1 MKKLFN
7 FLWGSI
13 EVVNS
18 ADGPSQM
25 AIYDTIGKD
34 DFSGGGITG
43 ADFSQALNSANN
55 MQDLHI
61 HVNSKGGDVHHG
73 MSMRNALKAWKNKT
87 GRKVTTIIDGIA
99 ASTAS
104 WAFPTASDEVK
115 AYKGSQVFVHE
126 AMALAAGS
134 AENFRD
140 TADIL
145 DKTSMQIADMYAEKS
160 GKPASMWRNKMK
172 SGSLMTGDEA
182 MGEGLVDS
190 IIDGNA
196 TNFGPWVETVKQQLV
211 IQNKVLNENPNH
223 DEKGQFTTGVA
234 EAKQLSSKAYKAS
247 AKANKSQK
255 EIDHGDAMRA
265 HEKAGKA
272 WFKLEKQDPS
282 LRAEKG
288 GYESDRSVEHS
299 TYAEEHRM
307 SGNVKEDFNIPE
319 HKNQIS
325 SAPTQGEENLDTILT
340 ILNHVSEV
348 NTFDLISSAVKTK
361 RLIRLPIRKIQRNI
375 FTAKP
380 NSHIH
385 RSIFQTSFY
394 HLAP

>member
-13 EVVNS
+13 EVINS
-18 ADGPSQM
+18 ADGPTQM
-25 AIYDTIGKD
+25 AIYDMIGKD
-34 DFSGGGITG
+34 DFSGGGITDV
-43 ADFSQALNSANN
+43 DFSNALIAANN

-73 MSMRNALKAWKNKT
+73 MSMRNGLKSWKQKT

-160 GKPASMWRNKMK
+160 GKPASFWRNKMK

-182 MGEGLVDS
+182 KGEGLVDS

-196 TNFGPWVETVKQQLV
+196 TNFGPWVETVKKQLV
-211 IQNKVLNENPNH
+211 IQNQLLNYNENH
-223 DEKGQFTTGVA
+223 DERGRFSEGSGGSHTSPADYA
-234 EAKQLSSKAYKAS
+234 EAKKIADEKTSKTKQFLPNMTKDEHLNLAEAHHQ
-247 AKANKSQK
+247 AA
-255 EIDHGDAMRA
+255 DAHRTA
-265 HEKAGKA
+265 AGKA
-272 WFKLEKQDPS
+272 KDDNVAFGKHM
-282 LRAEKG
+282 RA
-288 GYESDRSVEHS
+288 
-299 TYAEEHRM
+299 AEGH
-307 SGNVKEDFNIPE
+307 DFDAQHHELKAARWERQNN
-319 HKNQIS
+319 KIS
-325 SAPTQGEENLDTILT
+325 SAPTQGAENQDTINI
-340 ILNHVSEV
+340 ILNFNPPEKSAL
-348 NTFDLISSAVKTK
+348 DLISSAVAG
-361 RLIRLPIRKIQRNI
+361 Q
-375 FTAKP
+375 
-380 NSHIH
+380 
-385 RSIFQTSFY
+385 
-394 HLAP
+394 